1 MVYIGVYFIEI
12 ASFFYYYFVGDGVMA
27 VSLDK
32 KTGTYMFYGSLYKDG
47 KCIKRYK
54 KRGFETKWEAQA
66 AEVEYRKDFFMLPK
80 DMTFDRLYKAFRE
93 YNTKY
98 VKEST
103 IKSDQYLYNVLSKEM
118 KDIDF
123 LDKIQMQKLIDKFD
137 DKFSKSYVSRIYFFL
152 SKLYKFGM
160 VSGYI
165 KENPMTYVKRDLR
178 LNERKIEMT
187 IWQQNDF
194 NKFIENVDKE
204 MYRCFFMV
212 LFYMGLRKGEA
223 MALQWKDI
231 DFRKNTIDINKTFRY
246 KEQNPQKW
254 LTPPKTNNSYRI
266 ITMPNILSE
275 SLKKWQM
282 ECFKYDDCTQ
292 KMFVFGYYKPISPNS
307 IQRRFDEAY
316 KETVIK
322 YPEVPKIRIH
332 DFRHSHAS
340 FLINNMAGAGFSDFD
355 IAKRLGDTV
364 ETLHNTYAH
373 WFDTKDKS
381 IVDMMNNLL

>member
-1 MVYIGVYFIEI
+1 MP
-12 ASFFYYYFVGDGVMA
+12 FFYIICSVIDNMA
-27 VSLDK
+27 VALDK
-32 KTGTYMFYGSLYKDG
+32 KTGMYYFYGTLYKDG
-47 KCIKRYK
+47 KRIKRYK
-54 KRGFETKWEAQA
+54 KRGFETKWDAQH
-66 AEVEYRKDFFMLPK
+66 AESEYRKDFFMLPK
-80 DMTFDRLYKAFRE
+80 DMDFDRLYRAFKK

-103 IKSDQYLYNVLSKEM
+103 IKSDEYLYNVLSKKI

-123 LDKIQMQKLIDKFD
+123 LDKLQMQKLIDDFD
-137 DKFSKSYVSRIYFFL
+137 DEYSKSYVSRIYFFL
-152 SKLYKFGM
+152 SKLYKFGI

-165 KENPMTYVKRDLR
+165 KENPMTYVKRNLR
-178 LNERKIEMT
+178 LNERKEEMT
-187 IWQQNDF
+187 IWQQDDF
-194 NKFIENVDKE
+194 NKFIENVDNE
-204 MYRCFFMV
+204 MYKCFFMI

-231 DFRKNTIDINKTFRY
+231 DFRKNTIDINKTYRY
-246 KEQNPQKW
+246 KERDSNKW

-275 SLKKWQM
+275 SLKKWQLQ
-282 ECFKYDDCTQ
+282 CSKYDDYNGDT
-292 KMFVFGYYKPISPNS
+292 FVFGYYKPISPTS
-307 IQRRFDEAY
+307 LQRRFDESY
-316 KETVIK
+316 RETQIK
-322 YPEVPKIRIH
+322 YPTVPKIRIH

-340 FLINNMAGAGFSDFD
+340 FLINNMAGSGFSDFD

-381 IVDMMNNLL
+381 IVDLMNSML